1 MPTRIAAP
9 LRAFCTAAL
18 VALSAAAAHAQQS
31 VARQWDERL
40 LAAIRLDKPRPPVH
54 ARNLYHTSAA
64 MYDAWAAYDSTAD
77 QVFHHE
83 RVLPPPGV
91 TVEAARNEAISF
103 AAYRMIKHRY
113 QNAVGAATTLA
124 AIDAQ
129 MVALGYNP
137 SNTANTG
144 DSPAAVGNRVFE
156 TIRAAG
162 LADGGNEAG
171 NYAATNGYTA
181 SNAPLAFAYEPP
193 FTYQL
198 PLMAQPARWQPLA
211 FDYYVEQ
218 NGIVVG
224 QSTQTFV
231 CPHWGAVAP
240 FALAGAHPNNVYLNP
255 APPSVPGT
263 ASDADFK
270 QNMVEVVRASSLMSP
285 TDGVTIDIGPATHH
299 NNSLGANDGTG
310 YGINPVT
317 GQPYAPNIVLRGDY
331 TRCLSEFWADGPNSE
346 TPPGHWNVVANV
358 VSDNPILLKRI
369 GGFGPVCPRLEWDV
383 KLYLALNGA
392 VHDAA
397 IACWGAKGYFDTVRP
412 ISAIRYMC
420 QKGQSSNPA
429 GAHYSTQGI
438 PLVPGLI
445 ELITAADVQPG
456 GRFVHL
462 VERDDSDNIFNYH
475 IGDIAIKAWRGQP
488 ANPSTQIGDVGW
500 ILGTRWM
507 PYQARTFVTPPFAG
521 YYSGHST
528 FSRSAAEV
536 LSAFTGSEYFP
547 GGLGTWDIPVG
558 SLAFEHGPSAPVQLQ
573 WAKFADAADEAGI
586 SRTYGGIHPPMDD
599 RTGRI
604 QGHII
609 GPLAWEK
616 ANRYF
621 VGSADCPADIGS
633 QGGMRGADGR
643 LDNNDAVVFIDL
655 FFGQN
660 PAADFGGQG
669 GIAGADGQFD
679 NNDFIV
685 FIDRFFSGCP

>member
-1 MPTRIAAP
+1 MPTTIAASF
-9 LRAFCTAAL
+9 RSFCVAGL
-18 VALSAAAAHAQQS
+18 VALSATTAQAQQS

-40 LAAIRLDKPRPPVH
+40 LAAIRLDRPRPPVH

-64 MYDAWAAYDSTAD
+64 MYDAWAAYDPSAD

-83 RVLPPPGV
+83 RAVPPPGFSIE
-91 TVEAARNEAISF
+91 TARAQAISF
-103 AAYRMIKHRY
+103 AAYRMIKQRY
-113 QNAVGAATTLA
+113 QSAVGAATTLA

-137 SNTANTG
+137 SDTTNTG
-144 DSPAAVGNRVFE
+144 DSPVAVGNRVFE

-162 LADGGNEAG
+162 LADGCNESG
-171 NYAATNGYTA
+171 NYATTNGYTA
-181 SNAPLAFAYEPP
+181 SNAPLAFTYEPP
-193 FTYQL
+193 FTFQL

-218 NGIVVG
+218 NGIIVG
-224 QSTQTFV
+224 QSTQVFV
-231 CPHWGAVAP
+231 CPHWGAVTP
-240 FALAGAHPNNVYLNP
+240 FALTGPHPNNVYLNP
-255 APPSVPGT
+255 GPPSIPGT
-263 ASDADFK
+263 ATDADFK
-270 QNMVEVVRASSLMSP
+270 QNMVEVIRASALMTP

-299 NNSLGANDGTG
+299 NNTLGANDGTG
-310 YGINPVT
+310 YGVNPVT
-317 GQPYAPNIVLRGDY
+317 GLPYALNTVLRGDY
-331 TRCLSEFWADGPNSE
+331 TRSLSEFWADGPNSE
-346 TPPGHWNVVANV
+346 TPPGHWNVIANYA
-358 VSDNPILLKRI
+358 SDNPLMLKKI
-369 GGFGPVCPRLEWDV
+369 GGVGPVCPRLEWDV

-397 IACWGAKGYFDTVRP
+397 IACWGAKSYYDSVRP
-412 ISAIRYMC
+412 ISAIRFMC
-420 QKGQSSNPA
+420 QKGQSSLPA
-429 GAHYSTQGI
+429 GPNYHAQGI

-445 ELITAADVQPG
+445 EVIAAADVQPG

-462 VERDDSDNIFNYH
+462 VERDDSGNIFNYH

-500 ILGTRWM
+500 ILGTRWL

-547 GGLGTWDIPVG
+547 GGFGSWDIPAG
-558 SLAFEHGPSAPVQLQ
+558 TLAFEHGPTATVQLQ
-573 WAKFADAADEAGI
+573 WARYFDAADEAGI
-586 SRTYGGIHPPMDD
+586 SRIFGGIHPPMDD
-599 RTGRI
+599 RVGRL
-604 QGHII
+604 QGSII

-621 VGSADCPADIGS
+621 VGSADCAVDIGV
-633 QGGMRGADGR
+633 QGGSPGADGL
-643 LDNNDAVVFIDL
+643 LDNNDFVVFID
-655 FFGQN
+655 FYFSQN
-660 PAADFGGQG
+660 PAADLGRQG
-669 GIAGADGQFD
+669 GISGADGLFD

-685 FIDRFFSGCP
+685 FIDSYFSGCP